1 MFRQVSGISAFLS
14 PLASLLVK
22 NRAAFQETSSGR
34 CYSRVRW
41 DVSIQAPVLTPC
53 SVSALSEAFSFAHP
67 LLLPLWLCP
76 GFFLLAPWFSQLVSF
91 FPRLSTL
98 FISLSRSL
106 SLCLPPLSLSCHPPS
121 SLPIRICGAGDQSQ
135 RDVFSST
142 AAITQNSIS
151 PILK

>member
-1 MFRQVSGISAFLS
+1 MSASRLLSSHLVVSVRCQKPF
-14 PLASLLVK
+14 PSLIL
-22 NRAAFQETSSGR
+22 
-34 CYSRVRW
+34 
-41 DVSIQAPVLTPC
+41 
-53 SVSALSEAFSFAHP
+53 FSFPSGFAQV
-67 LLLPLWLCP
+67 
-76 GFFLLAPWFSQLVSF
+76 FFLLAPWFSQLVSV

-98 FISLSRSL
+98 FISLFRSL